1 MALINKTYD
10 LDHNVHSCD
19 GGGFPPRDLS
29 DVDKDGR
36 LSADEFAIAMHLI
49 EKAKSGLVLPKTLP
63 AELKFSPAKFNT
75 VERLRRSSEDTIED
89 KRKENFEMGRMELE
103 RRRRARQEQLE
114 RDNVSW
120 ILMQSYNAC
129 YMVVCNIFYAG

>member
-1 MALINKTYD
+1 M
-10 LDHNVHSCD
+10 
-19 GGGFPPRDLS
+19 
-29 DVDKDGR
+29 DKDGR

-63 AELKFSPAKFNT
+63 AELKSSPTKFNT
-75 VERLRRSSEDTIED
+75 VDRLRRGSEDTIED

-114 RDNVSW
+114 RENVSW

-129 YMVVCNIFYAG
+129 YMIVCNIFYAG

>member
-1 MALINKTYD
+1 MFT
-10 LDHNVHSCD
+10 HD

-29 DVDKDGR
+29 DMDKDGR
-36 LSADEFAIAMHLI
+36 LSMDEFAIAMHLS

-63 AELKFSPAKFNT
+63 AELKFTPAKFNT
-75 VERLRRSSEDTIED
+75 VERSRKGSEDTIED

-114 RDNVSW
+114 RENVCW
-120 ILMQSYNAC
+120 KGVQSD
-129 YMVVCNIFYAG
+129 GTS